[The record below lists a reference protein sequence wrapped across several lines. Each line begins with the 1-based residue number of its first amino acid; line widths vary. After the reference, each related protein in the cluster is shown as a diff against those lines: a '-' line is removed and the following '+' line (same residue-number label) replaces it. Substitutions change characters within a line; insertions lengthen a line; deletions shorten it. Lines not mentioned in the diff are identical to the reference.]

1 MCVLLHVILRNV
13 LEFWVGML
21 GLKREIAVSK
31 SAVVLLRYLLA
42 IQRADE
48 V

>member
-1 MCVLLHVILRNV
+1 MCVLLYVILRNV
-13 LEFWVGML
+13 PEFWIGML
-21 GLKREIAVSK
+21 ALKRQIVVSK

-42 IQRADE
+42 MQWADE